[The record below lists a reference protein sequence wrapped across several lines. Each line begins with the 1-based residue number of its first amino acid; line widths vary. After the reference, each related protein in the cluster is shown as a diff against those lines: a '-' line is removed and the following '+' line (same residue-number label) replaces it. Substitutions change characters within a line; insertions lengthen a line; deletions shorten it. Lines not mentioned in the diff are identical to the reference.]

1 MSVIHPAFIH
11 FPIALILVSF
21 LCDLCGYIS
30 RSSSL
35 RSAAWWTLF
44 AAGGFGIVAALTG
57 FWDMQHVPMD
67 DTDSTYVDFHMWVGI
82 ASLFAAVVLIV
93 WRGMFFKRREVITCA
108 YLTASS
114 LVVALVLFQGW
125 IGGELV
131 YSYGVGVA
139 PAGQSKEKVV
149 KAQSRLKE
157 VESVLGPFNVSHE
170 HIREDKTR

>member
-1 MSVIHPAFIH
+1 MPIHPAFIH
-11 FPIALILVSF
+11 FPIALIIVSF
-21 LCDLCGYIS
+21 ILDLCGYVF
-30 RSSSL
+30 RNSSL
-35 RSAAWWTLF
+35 RSAGWWTLF
-44 AAGGFGIVAALTG
+44 AAGAFAIVTALTG

-67 DTDSTYVDFHMWVGI
+67 DVDATYVDFHMWVGV
-82 ASLFAAVVLIV
+82 ALLFSAVILVV
-93 WRGMFFKRREVITCA
+93 WRGMLFSRREVVTFA
-108 YLTASS
+108 YLTAST

-139 PAGQSKEKVV
+139 PAGQSKEKVA

-170 HIREDKTR
+170 SIREDKTR